1 MREVFYLS
9 ESGETVLWKNN
20 SIGMLF
26 SWLIE
31 HRYFQENP
39 GSALVLTEEH
49 TPKFMFDVTEKT
61 ASRDAINAWNKY
73 NQYI

>member
-31 HRYFQENP
+31 HRYFQKNP
-39 GSALVLTEEH
+39 GSALILTEEH
-49 TPKFMFDVTEKT
+49 TPKFKFEVTEKT
-61 ASRDAINAWNKY
+61 TSRDAMDAWNKY

>member
-39 GSALVLTEEH
+39 GSELILTEEH
-49 TPKFMFDVTEKT
+49 TPKFMFEVTEKT
-61 ASRDAINAWNKY
+61 TSRDAMNAWNKY

>member
-1 MREVFYLS
+1 MRETFYLS

-39 GSALVLTEEH
+39 GSALVLTE
-49 TPKFMFDVTEKT
+49 KT
-61 ASRDAINAWNKY
+61 TSRDAMDAWNKY

>member
-9 ESGETVLWKNN
+9 GFGETVLWKNN

-26 SWLIE
+26 NWLIE

-39 GSALVLTEEH
+39 DTVLKLTEEH
-49 TPKFMFDVTEKT
+49 TPGFVFEVTKDT
-61 ASRDAINAWNKY
+61 VSRDAVNAWNKY
-73 NQYI
+73 NHYI

>member
-1 MREVFYLS
+1 MRETFYLS
-9 ESGETVLWKNN
+9 ESGEIVLWKNN

-31 HRYFQENP
+31 HQYFQKNSC
-39 GSALVLTEEH
+39 SALVLTEEH
-49 TPKFMFDVTEKT
+49 TPKFVFEVTEKT
-61 ASRDAINAWNKY
+61 TSRDAMNAWNKY

>member
-9 ESGETVLWKNN
+9 ESGETVLWENS

-26 SWLIE
+26 NWLIE

-39 GSALVLTEEH
+39 GSALILTEEH
-49 TPKFMFDVTEKT
+49 TPKFKFEVTEKT
-61 ASRDAINAWNKY
+61 TSRDAMDAWNKY

>member
-1 MREVFYLS
+1 MRETFYLS

-26 SWLIE
+26 NWLIE

-39 GSALVLTEEH
+39 GSSLVLTEEH
-49 TPKFMFDVTEKT
+49 TPKFMFEVTEKT
-61 ASRDAINAWNKY
+61 TSRDAINAWNKY

>member
-9 ESGETVLWKNN
+9 GFGETALWKNS

-26 SWLIE
+26 NWLIE

-39 GSALVLTEEH
+39 GSVLVLTEEH
-49 TPKFMFDVTEKT
+49 TPKFMFEVTEKT
-61 ASRDAINAWNKY
+61 TSRDAMNAWNKY

>member
-1 MREVFYLS
+1 MRETFYLS

-26 SWLIE
+26 NWLIE

-39 GSALVLTEEH
+39 GSVLVLTEEH
-49 TPKFMFDVTEKT
+49 TPKFMFAVTEKT
-61 ASRDAINAWNKY
+61 TSRDAMNAWNKY

>member
-1 MREVFYLS
+1 MRETFYLS
-9 ESGETVLWKNN
+9 ESGEIVLWKNN

-31 HRYFQENP
+31 QRYLQENP

-49 TPKFMFDVTEKT
+49 TPKFKFEVTEKT
-61 ASRDAINAWNKY
+61 TSRDAMDAWNKY